1 MDYHNNRKG
10 NMTKDNG
17 KRPEK
22 KDTITNWLILG
33 ELDDE
38 FLVSDISTHGC
49 DGGVPGVT
57 YYKETI
63 AFHDT
68 YEKEIWDLLKQ
79 HADENM
85 VEMRKMLFDL
95 QNEQGSSSITQ
106 LKNDL
111 AWWSIEVRA
120 QEIMAARTA
129 PAAAGG
135 TT

>member
-1 MDYHNNRKG
+1 
-10 NMTKDNG
+10 MTIDNG

-49 DGGVPGVT
+49 DGGVPGVI

-68 YEKEIWDLLKQ
+68 HEKEIWDLLKQ
-79 HADENM
+79 HADETM
-85 VEMRKMLFDL
+85 VTMRKLLFDV
-95 QNEQGSSSITQ
+95 QNDQGSSSITQ
-106 LKNDL
+106 NDL
-111 AWWSIEVRA
+111 VWWAIEVRA
-120 QEIMAARTA
+120 QEIMAARAA
-129 PAAAGG
+129 PVAAGG
-135 TT
+135 GR